1 MPLYSLLQACF
12 KLMCLQSIRCLQLIK
27 ILEGYTSN
35 GCRNLKKKEVIET
48 LAQYGMSI
56 VKPLPGLLNNCKES
70 MGLWEWSYTVVKDT
84 IKAYFG

>member
-1 MPLYSLLQACF
+1 MPLYSLLQACL
-12 KLMCLQSIRCLQLIK
+12 KLVCLQLIK

-35 GCRNLKKKEVIET
+35 GCRNLKKKKKKVIET

-56 VKPLPGLLNNCKES
+56 GKPFPGLLINCKES
-70 MGLWEWSYTVVKDT
+70 MGLWEWSYTVVMDT